1 MPDRSIFRLRDIK
14 QSIVQI
20 RELLQGKSFD
30 DMYADAVV
38 RAAFERFLEI
48 MSEASRHIPEAWQ
61 SKHGTGVPWRQVGDL
76 GNVLRHAYHRTDAK
90 ALWSVYEHDL
100 DPLEAAVDAML
111 AANDPPEGRT
121 R

>member
-20 RELLQGKSFD
+20 RHLLRGKSFD
-30 DMYADAVV
+30 DMYADAVM

-48 MSEASRHIPEAWQ
+48 LSEASRHVPEEWRTRY
-61 SKHGTGVPWRQVGDL
+61 GPGIPWRQVGDL

-90 ALWSVYEHDL
+90 ALWSVYEDDL
-100 DPLEAAVDAML
+100 GPLEAAVDAML
-111 AANDPPEGRT
+111 AAHDLPEART
-121 R
+121 N